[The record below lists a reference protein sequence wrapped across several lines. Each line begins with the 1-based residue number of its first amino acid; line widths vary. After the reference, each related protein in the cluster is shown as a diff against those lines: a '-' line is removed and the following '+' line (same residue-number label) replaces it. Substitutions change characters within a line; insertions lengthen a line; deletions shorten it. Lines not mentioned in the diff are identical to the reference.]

1 MHIPDHLAEP
11 PPKDRALQRLKAELR
26 RHLQERLPD
35 YMIPTAFVVLEQI
48 PLTPSGKIDRRAL
61 PSADAAQRDLAGR
74 FVPPRTPTEKSL
86 AEIWRRVLG
95 IERVG
100 IDSNFFELGGHSLLA
115 TQVNS
120 QIRAVL
126 RAEVPLRVLFESPT
140 ISNLAAWIDEHC
152 VAQPD
157 AGVAAIEPSERTA
170 LNPDELSDDAVTA
183 LLEKL
188 LEEPRT

>member
-152 VAQPD
+152 VAQPN

>member
-11 PPKDRALQRLKAELR
+11 LPKDRALQRLKAELR

-61 PSADAAQRDLAGR
+61 PAADIAQSELAGR
-74 FVPPRTPTEKSL
+74 FVPPQTPTEKSL

-100 IDSNFFELGGHSLLA
+100 IESNFFELGGHSLLA

-126 RAEVPLRVLFESPT
+126 QAEVPLRVLFESPT
-140 ISNLAAWIDEHC
+140 ISKLAAWIDEHC
-152 VAQPD
+152 VARPD
-157 AGVAAIEPSERTA
+157 AGMAAIEPTERAA
-170 LNPDELSDDAVTA
+170 LDPGELSDDAVTA
-183 LLEKL
+183 LLERL
-188 LEEPRT
+188 LDEPRT

>member
-126 RAEVPLRVLFESPT
+126 RAEVPLRVLFEAPT
-140 ISNLAAWIDEHC
+140 IANLAAWIDEHC
-152 VAQPD
+152 VAQPN